1 MKKSDEIKQVITEL
15 RGQKEALETEVRC
28 LMKNEIDKAEE
39 KMKEVRNINKQIT
52 MQEELLASALDEE
65 ERNLNNTENRE
76 VVKDMK
82 KENKTEVRYSDVF
95 CKYVRNMCL
104 DEDQKKPFSEEEKR
118 ALSSNRDESGKLLI
132 PQDLSTKV
140 MELKREYMD
149 MYDHVNVEPV
159 GTVSGHRPIETDAI
173 HTPFEGVAE
182 LTSIP
187 DAGSPK
193 FSKIE
198 FNVKDFK
205 GLIEIPNSL
214 LKDETGD
221 LMGHLAKWIAKKMV
235 ATHNT
240 LIFYANG
247 INGTEGILGVETDG
261 FTIEKA
267 NNPLDKKKIKNILNV
282 KLPSGISKNAVLY
295 TNQSGFDYLDGL
307 EDGQKRDLLEE
318 LGDNR
323 YKLDKK
329 TLTIIKFDDETLK
342 ADADGK
348 VPFIFGNAKEGITYF
363 DREKMSMAS
372 SKEAGFE
379 NDSTKVRVITRGDV
393 RHVDKKA
400 LYVVYA
406 PLA

>member
-1 MKKSDEIKQVITEL
+1 MKKSDEIKQMLTEL
-15 RGQKEALETEVRC
+15 RGQRETLETEVRD
-28 LMKNEIDKAEE
+28 LMGKEIDKAEQ
-39 KMKEVRNINKQIT
+39 KMVEVRNLKQQIV
-52 MQEELLASALDEE
+52 MQEELLTSALEEE
-65 ERNLNNTENRE
+65 ERNKDNTENRK
-76 VVKDMK
+76 VVKDMN
-82 KENKTEVRYSDVF
+82 KEDKTEVRYSDVF

-104 DEDQKKPFSEEEKR
+104 DEDQKRAFTEEEKR
-118 ALSSNRDESGKLLI
+118 ALSSNRDEDGKLLI

-140 MELKREYMD
+140 IELKREYMD
-149 MYDHVNVEPV
+149 MYDYVNVEPV
-159 GTVSGHRPIETDAI
+159 GTTSGHRPIEKDAV

-187 DAGSPK
+187 DMGSPK
-193 FSKIE
+193 FSKVE
-198 FNVKDFK
+198 FNCKDFK

-221 LMGHLAKWIAKKMV
+221 LMGHLAKWIAKKLV

-247 INGTEGILGVETDG
+247 SNGAEGILGVKSDG

-267 NNPLDKKKIKNILNV
+267 TTALTKKKIKNIFNV
-282 KLPSGISKNAVLY
+282 KLPSAISKNAVLY

-329 TLTIIKFDDETLK
+329 TLTIVKFDDETLK
-342 ADADGK
+342 ADSDGK
-348 VPFIFGNAKEGITYF
+348 VPFVFGNAKEGITYF
-363 DREKMSMAS
+363 DREKMTMAS

-406 PLA
+406 PIA